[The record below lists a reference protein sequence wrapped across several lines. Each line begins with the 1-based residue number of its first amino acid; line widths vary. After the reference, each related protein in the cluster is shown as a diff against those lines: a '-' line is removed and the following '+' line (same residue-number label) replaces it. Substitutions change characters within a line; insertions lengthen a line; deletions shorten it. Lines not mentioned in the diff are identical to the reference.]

1 MIIAQPH
8 SGFNP
13 VVVYDRKGFLY
24 TAKTSVIIVSLLH
37 DFMQTHPDM
46 IKLDDIGK
54 INNFD

>member
-54 INNFD
+54 INNF